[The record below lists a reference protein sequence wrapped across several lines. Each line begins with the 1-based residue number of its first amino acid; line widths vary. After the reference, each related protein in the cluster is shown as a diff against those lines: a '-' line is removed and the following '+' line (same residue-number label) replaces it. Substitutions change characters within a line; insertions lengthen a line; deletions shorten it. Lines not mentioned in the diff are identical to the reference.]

1 MYRAA
6 LQHFRKHALEHELVL
21 LRLDHQL
28 LELRVLGLQFP
39 QQLRFG
45 NHHASVLRPPIVEA
59 LFGYAMIT
67 HQIVHPGAGL
77 MVLEDDNDIIFA
89 VSLALHVETSLES
102 MAWEIS
108 H

>member
-1 MYRAA
+1 M
-6 LQHFRKHALEHELVL
+6 

-28 LELRVLGLQFP
+28 LELPVFGLQFP

-45 NHHASVLRPPIVEA
+45 DLHASVLRPPIVEA
-59 LFGYAMIT
+59 LFGYAIFT
-67 HQIVHPGAGL
+67 HKIGHPGAGL
-77 MVLEDDNDIIFA
+77 MVLENDDDMIFA

-102 MAWEIS
+102 MVWEIS